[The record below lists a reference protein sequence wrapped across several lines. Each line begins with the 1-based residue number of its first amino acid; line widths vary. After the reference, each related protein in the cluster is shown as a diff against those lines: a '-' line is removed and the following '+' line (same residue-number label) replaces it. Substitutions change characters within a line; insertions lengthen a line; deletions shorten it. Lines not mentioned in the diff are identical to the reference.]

1 MVLVREVYIYIY
13 IYIYNLGE
21 RKEGCWSEMVLP
33 IQEQRKR
40 KRKKNKGYKF
50 WCSKERL
57 RRKFWVGL

>member
-1 MVLVREVYIYIY
+1 MILVREVYIY

-40 KRKKNKGYKF
+40 KKKEQRRKNKGYTF
-50 WCSKERL
+50 
-57 RRKFWVGL
+57 